1 MDFNNIYNFS
11 ELPPVLT
18 VPELAEFLGVGRAAA
33 YALARS
39 NQLDTLHIGHQIRIP
54 RHAVLKYLG
63 LPVAARQ

>member
-1 MDFNNIYNFS
+1 MEINNIYNFS

-18 VPELAEFLGVGRAAA
+18 VPELAEFLGIGRSAA
-33 YALARS
+33 YTLARS

-63 LPVAARQ
+63 LPLTTQ